1 MSVSEGEEIRLITL
15 APGHFHA
22 ALVQK
27 RMLPGIAP
35 RVAVYAP
42 LDRDL
47 STHVQRIALFNTREE
62 APTCWELDIHAGPD
76 WREQFAAERPG
87 NVVVIAGRNSQKL
100 ELMAQA
106 ISLGLNVLADKP
118 WVIRTEDLPRLD
130 ALLAEADARGL
141 LVWDMM
147 TERYEV
153 TNRIQRELTLD
164 PEIFGSWLIEGKDSP
179 ALEMESVHHLRKY
192 VAGQPLQR
200 PWWWFDVAISGPSFA
215 DVGTHLVDLALGM
228 IASEQPLD
236 HQRDVEVLSSTGWPL
251 MIREDQFA
259 EVTGLSG
266 FPPPLKAQARQD
278 QLAYAANN
286 SVYLR
291 LRGVHARLTTRW
303 EYESAQGGGDLHHAI
318 ARGTRA
324 TIIIHQDRAPN
335 ALPEI
340 SVIPQPPQTFSELLA
355 RLRDHCQRWENRYP
369 GLGVERQGD
378 AVRFL
383 IPPTLRTGHEA
394 HFAEVLREFIRYF
407 QDRSAVPAWE
417 RSHLLA
423 KYALTTRAVAM
434 AEPVSPCPNG
444 STLFPGQ

>member
-1 MSVSEGEEIRLITL
+1 MAASEGKEIRLITL

-47 STHVQRIALFNTREE
+47 AAHVQRIALFNSREE
-62 APTCWELDIHAGPD
+62 EPTHWELDIHAGPD
-76 WREQFAAERPG
+76 WRERFALDPPG
-87 NVVVIAGRNSQKL
+87 NVVVIAGRNRQKL

-106 ISLGLNVLADKP
+106 VSLGLNVLADKP
-118 WVIRTEDLPRLD
+118 WVIRTEDLPMLE
-130 ALLAEADARGL
+130 ALLAEADDRGL
-141 LVWDMM
+141 VVWDMM

-153 TNRIQRELTLD
+153 TNRIQRDLTLD
-164 PEIFGSWLIEGKDSP
+164 PEIFGSWLSGGNNSP
-179 ALEMESVHHLRKY
+179 ALEMESVHHLRKC

-200 PWWWFDVAISGPSFA
+200 PWWWFDVATSGPSFA

-228 IASEQPLD
+228 LAPEQPLD
-236 HQRDVEVLSSTGWPL
+236 HQRDVEVLSATGWPL
-251 MIREDQFA
+251 MIPEDQFA
-259 EVTGLSG
+259 EVTGLPG
-266 FPPPLKAQARQD
+266 FPPPLKAQARQG

-286 SVYLR
+286 CVCLR

-303 EYESAQGGGDLHHAI
+303 EYQSAQGGGDLHHAI
-318 ARGTRA
+318 AHGTRA
-324 TIIIHQDRAPN
+324 TVIIHQDLAPN
-335 ALPEI
+335 ARPEI
-340 SVIPQPPQTFSELLA
+340 SVTPQPPQTLPELLA
-355 RLRDHCQRWENRYP
+355 RLRDRCQRWQNRYP

-378 AVRFL
+378 AARFL
-383 IPPTLRTGHEA
+383 IPPHLHTGHEA
-394 HFAEVLREFIRYF
+394 HFAEVLSEFIRYF

-423 KYALTTRAVAM
+423 KYTLTTKAVAM
-434 AEPVSPCPNG
+434 AQLVSSSSSH
-444 STLFPGQ
+444 STL